1 MQNQTVW
8 KQRLRECACHGFFL
22 KKRGHIV
29 LTSSEGGKDWAMLGE
44 NRRHLE
50 QPLRVVSY
58 GRCLRNSWSNQKIIL
73 PLLYLPWVSSPP
85 FILQLVQQ
93 RDVWSLTMSPLN
105 IKILTNIY
113 LQDKVKISSNVA
125 LTYLLLLFLA
135 ETLTS
140 NHTSW
145 HVLWPI
151 ILALGFH

>member
-58 GRCLRNSWSNQKIIL
+58 GRCLRNS
-73 PLLYLPWVSSPP
+73 
-85 FILQLVQQ
+85 
-93 RDVWSLTMSPLN
+93 
-105 IKILTNIY
+105 
-113 LQDKVKISSNVA
+113 
-125 LTYLLLLFLA
+125 
-135 ETLTS
+135 
-140 NHTSW
+140 
-145 HVLWPI
+145 
-151 ILALGFH
+151 

>member
-58 GRCLRNSWSNQKIIL
+58 GRGLRNSWSNQKIIL

-125 LTYLLLLFLA
+125 LTYFTA
-135 ETLTS
+135 FSCWDS
-140 NHTSW
+140 N
-145 HVLWPI
+145 L
-151 ILALGFH
+151 